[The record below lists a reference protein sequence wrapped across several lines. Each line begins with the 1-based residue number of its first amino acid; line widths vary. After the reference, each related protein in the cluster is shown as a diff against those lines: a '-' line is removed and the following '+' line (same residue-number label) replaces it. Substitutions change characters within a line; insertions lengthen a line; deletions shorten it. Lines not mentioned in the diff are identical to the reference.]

1 MQFAN
6 LFNRSTA
13 IMFRCNGCNRCKS
26 DQGSKTNENHAL
38 IIKISMKVEL
48 IVVPTII
55 YSTVVYE
62 VDIVGSH
69 FFEALNDSLQA

>member
-1 MQFAN
+1 
-6 LFNRSTA
+6 
-13 IMFRCNGCNRCKS
+13 
-26 DQGSKTNENHAL
+26 
-38 IIKISMKVEL
+38 MKVEL